1 MLTRL
6 DNYDLHFTLGGY
18 DFHVSNIVLE
28 QFTRSIPKHSHSK
41 NSYEIHYIPYGYGK
55 ATISGRDYE
64 VTPNTLFITGPFV
77 EHAQIP
83 RKEEPMCEYCIYLK
97 IGRSTQPTDS
107 PYEKSLITLFRETN
121 FWFGQDTQDIHTLMK
136 QLFSEL
142 ERRYTGYSV
151 LAETLLKQLI
161 IKLVRNYESKTEVNT
176 GQTSPNLIDNK
187 YLIIE
192 ECFLYEYRT
201 LTLEKLSARLG
212 LSIRQTERLLK
223 DQYGKTFLQKK
234 TEARMSAASI
244 LLQNS
249 DISITQIAEDTGY
262 SCVEHF
268 SAAFKRYYGKSASS
282 YRKESVMMVT
292 G

>member
-41 NSYEIHYIPYGYGK
+41 NSYEIHYIPYGYGR
-55 ATISGRDYE
+55 ATIEAKDYE
-64 VTPNTLFITGPFV
+64 ITPNTLFITGPFV

-83 RKEEPMCEYCIYLK
+83 HKEEPMCEYCIYLK
-97 IGRSTQPTDS
+97 IGRCSQPTNS
-107 PYEKSLITLFRETN
+107 PYEKSLINLFRETD

-161 IKLVRNYESKTEVNT
+161 IKLVRNYENKTEINPHRI
-176 GQTSPNLIDNK
+176 SPNLIDNK

-201 LTLEKLSARLG
+201 LTLEKLSVD
-212 LSIRQTERLLK
+212 S
-223 DQYGKTFLQKK
+223 
-234 TEARMSAASI
+234 
-244 LLQNS
+244 
-249 DISITQIAEDTGY
+249 
-262 SCVEHF
+262 
-268 SAAFKRYYGKSASS
+268 
-282 YRKESVMMVT
+282 KEYLECS
-292 G
+292 